1 MQKKKFAVFDIDGTI
16 FRSSLTVEL
25 VDALIQ
31 EGVFPGRVRDVYA
44 RAYQQWLDR
53 RASYENY
60 MWAVVKAYNENLKGV
75 LHRDVVRVARTV
87 AAFHKNRVYR
97 FTRDLLKKLRAQDY
111 YLVAVSHSSAIIVR
125 EFCTRLGFHKF
136 YGRLHEVDEAGK
148 LTGKHLAEELIDSKS
163 KLVEHLIEKKGLSL
177 KGSVGVGDTE
187 YDIPM
192 LALVEQPICFN
203 PNMQL
208 YRHARQKGWTIIV
221 ERKDV
226 IYNLTK
232 HRHAHNVE

>member
-31 EGVFPGRVRDVYA
+31 EDVFSARVRDVYA

-53 RASYENY
+53 EDSYDTY
-60 MWAVVKAYNENLKGV
+60 MWAVVKAYNDNLKGV
-75 LHRDVVRVARTV
+75 AHRDIVRVARKV

-97 FTRDLLKKLRAQDY
+97 FTRDLLHKLRQQDY

-125 EFCTRLGFHKF
+125 EFCKRLGFHKF

-148 LTGKHLAEELIDSKS
+148 LTGKHLAEELIGSKS
-163 KLVEHLIEKKGLSL
+163 KLVEHLIMKKGLSR
-177 KGSVGVGDTE
+177 KGSIGVGDTE
-187 YDIPM
+187 FDIPIFEM
-192 LALVEQPICFN
+192 VEQPICFN
-203 PNMQL
+203 PNMKL
-208 YRHARQKGWTIIV
+208 YHSATQKGWTIIV

-226 IYNLTK
+226 IYNLNKRHK
-232 HRHAHNVE
+232 HRVA